1 MTRDWIA
8 AEDVRRVRRHL
19 DETQAQFARR
29 LDVDQVTVARW
40 ETGQRR
46 CSGAYAQA
54 IARLDP
60 ERLVQPSPD
69 PEGDEA
75 KLSALAQLV
84 HAFFGGSATRAV
96 AALLAR
102 ERLSDAD
109 LDVLRRIIDGQKK
122 TRKGKR

>member
-1 MTRDWIA
+1 MFRDWIA

-75 KLSALAQLV
+75 KLSALSQLV